1 MTLRVPASLLCPLLL
16 LAPAFAGAACTAIT
30 AVPATLSSNGRY
42 CLTQD
47 VSMGGTSGAAITIDA
62 DAVALDLQGHTVRG
76 SGAANVS
83 TVGINV
89 AGHKYF
95 DIGNGS
101 IAGFSR
107 GVAVVADGATRSRAG
122 AVHDLDVHRS
132 FLYGL
137 LIDCDG
143 CSVRDNAVTDTS
155 LPAGF
160 PGYTV
165 DGIAVEG
172 TGDQVTGNRVY
183 STRNASGETIAFA
196 VGAANSTIAR
206 NGAFDTHGASDNAYG
221 YLISGVSSLLV
232 DNTAQGFSTCY
243 WVQGAAMKYRGNL
256 ANACATSYGGGAS
269 GSGDL
274 GGNQ

>member
-1 MTLRVPASLLCPLLL
+1 MNTHARTLLLSPLLL
-16 LAPAFAGAACTAIT
+16 LAPAFVGAACTAIT

-47 VSMGGTSGAAITIDA
+47 VAMGGTSGTAITIDA
-62 DAVALDLQGHTVRG
+62 DAVTLDLQGHTVRG
-76 SGAANVS
+76 NGAANVS

-122 AVHDLDVHRS
+122 VVHDLDVHRS

-160 PGYTV
+160 NGYTV

-183 STRNASGETIAFA
+183 STRNANGETIAFA
-196 VGAANSTIAR
+196 VGAANSTTAR
-206 NGAFDTHGASDNAYG
+206 NGAFDTHGAGDNAYG
-221 YLISGVSSLLV
+221 FLISGVSSLLV

-256 ANACATSYGGGAS
+256 ANACATTYGGGAS

>member
-1 MTLRVPASLLCPLLL
+1 MTLRIRASLLSPLLL

-30 AVPATLSSNGRY
+30 SVPATLSSTGRY

-47 VSMGGTSGAAITIDA
+47 VSMGGTSGTAITIDA

-107 GVAVVADGATRSRAG
+107 GVAVVVNGATRSRDG
-122 AVHDLDVHRS
+122 AVHDLDVHRA

-160 PGYTV
+160 NGYTA

-172 TGDQVTGNRVY
+172 TGNQVTGNRVY
-183 STRNASGETIAFA
+183 STRNANGESIAFA
-196 VGAANSTIAR
+196 IGAANSTIAR

-221 YLISGVSSLLV
+221 YLISGMSTLLV

-256 ANACATSYGGGAS
+256 ANACATSYGGGATAF
-269 GSGDL
+269 GDL